1 MNPAY
6 IYSKTLIP
14 PPFSPVP
21 TPQPPSPAGRNLL
34 RRLWGTASS
43 RRPSSGEDELAPAGG
58 PPWRSRSVPSCRRPS
73 RVRPSRRRRAASSPA
88 RPSPLPTDRCPL
100 SPGLAAVVLGG
111 GSGGELGR
119 RGVEAGSRGGG
130 GGGGAGGGC
139 RGGGLRGLV
148 CSQAR
153 PQSDVI
159 DLCVFIDL
167 ICLYVMD

>member
-14 PPFSPVP
+14 TPILPSPHP
-21 TPQPPSPAGRNLL
+21 AAALPRRPQPPPSSMGRRILPPPLL
-34 RRLWGTASS
+34 RRRWTGSG
-43 RRPSSGEDELAPAGG
+43 RRPSMASALRALLPATL
-58 PPWRSRSVPSCRRPS
+58 P
-73 RVRPSRRRRAASSPA
+73 RAALSAPPGGKLPS
-88 RPSPLPTDRCPL
+88 SPLPPAHRPTSPL
-100 SPGLAAVVLGG
+100 PWPCCRGVGWWIG
-111 GSGGELGR
+111 GGELGR
-119 RGVEAGSRGGG
+119 RGVGAGG

-153 PQSDVI
+153 PRSDVI
-159 DLCVFIDL
+159 YLCVFIDL

>member
-1 MNPAY
+1 MA
-6 IYSKTLIP
+6 SALRALLSATLPRAALSAP
-14 PPFSPVP
+14 P
-21 TPQPPSPAGRNLL
+21 GGKL
-34 RRLWGTASS
+34 
-43 RRPSSGEDELAPAGG
+43 PSSP
-58 PPWRSRSVPSCRRPS
+58 
-73 RVRPSRRRRAASSPA
+73 
-88 RPSPLPTDRCPL
+88 PLPTDRRPL
-100 SPGLAAVVLGG
+100 SLGLAAVVLGG

-119 RGVEAGSRGGG
+119 RGVEAGGRGGG

-153 PQSDVI
+153 PRSDVI